1 MTTPQPTL
9 IGTDS
14 DTLSPDASVS
24 NRSKTTAGELFN
36 GFFTSGTNWSFR
48 KDGILDVRGRRL
60 FGMMTLAC
68 KEDVYPY
75 QVPLESRTGTVGA
88 GGRSPDADVVIV

>member
-1 MTTPQPTL
+1 MTTPQATL
-9 IGTDS
+9 LGPESETPS
-14 DTLSPDASVS
+14 KSTL
-24 NRSKTTAGELFN
+24 SKTTGGELFN

-75 QVPLESRTGTVGA
+75 QLPLESMTGPWVQAEVG
-88 GGRSPDADVVIV
+88 GC